1 MTYYHK
7 YNIYTGKE
15 FDNDLTLSELDFESG
30 KYAQQV
36 QNFIENLKK
45 NNTFVGEVI
54 HESND
59 LTPAE
64 LQHITNEYDLT
75 VFNKILT
82 DPYEKNL
89 DLTEHKLIVKKEI
102 QGYEDLSPDEQLK
115 KMDELSKQIQK
126 DIYEGLEKI
135 PGMAHFTYGESTNLG
150 GILKH
155 DRWAFK
161 ELAKEK
167 EIALL
172 ENSKTNHIKQKKFE
186 VAYDEAVE
194 LNQEPTSENLP
205 LNFMKDVIKEH
216 GTDTMAFSQAVSAVT
231 SAEGETPYFMAKLM
245 QDTLNTDEYKEAFE
259 KEQGQSKTTENTK

>member
-7 YNIYTGKE
+7 FNIYTGKE

-36 QNFIENLKK
+36 QNFIKNLKK
-45 NNTFVGEVI
+45 NNTFGGEVI

-82 DPYEKNL
+82 DPYEKTL
-89 DLTEHKLIVKKEI
+89 DLIEHKLIVKKEI

-115 KMDELSKQIQK
+115 KMDKLSKQIWK

-135 PGMAHFTYGESTNLG
+135 PGMAHFTYSESTNLE
-150 GILKH
+150 GILKN

-161 ELAKEK
+161 QLDNAKEK

-172 ENSKTNHIKQKKFE
+172 ENSKTNHIKQKNFE
-186 VAYDEAVE
+186 AAYDEAVK
-194 LNQEPTSENLP
+194 LNQEPTRENLP

-216 GTDTMAFSQAVSAVT
+216 GTDTMAITQAATAVT
-231 SAEGETPYFMAKLM
+231 FAEGEMTEFTAKLLNG
-245 QDTLNTDEYKEAFE
+245 TLQTPEYRKAYE
-259 KEQGQSKTTENTK
+259 KGQTKTEQYTK